1 MKTVLITGGTGGIG
15 EALVRAFAGAGYRV
29 AFGYHKNQ
37 KKAESLA
44 RETSALPL
52 SHDLREADRCLDFFH
67 EGLKGLS
74 RVDTLIHCAGLDWQG
89 LISDMPLSE
98 WDSLMNLNLRSAFI
112 LSREALGHMRQSG
125 SGSILMIGS
134 IQAASGASCESA
146 YAAGKAGLTGLAKSL
161 AREWGPCGIR
171 VNCLAPGV
179 IDAGMMDAF
188 SAEDKEAL
196 RLNTPLQRLG
206 RPQDVAEAALFLSSD
221 KASFITGQVIGVD
234 GGLVL

>member
-15 EALVRAFAGAGYRV
+15 EALVRAFSKAGYHA
-29 AFGYHKNQ
+29 AFGYYKNRE
-37 KKAESLA
+37 KAERLA
-44 RETSALPL
+44 RETGALPL
-52 SHDLREADRCLDFFH
+52 SADLREADRCLDFFD
-67 EGLKGLS
+67 EALKGLG
-74 RVDTLIHCAGLDWQG
+74 RIDTLIHCAGLDWQG
-89 LISDMPLSE
+89 LISDMTVGE

-112 LSREALGHMRQSG
+112 LSREALKHMHQSG
-125 SGSILMIGS
+125 GGSILLISS

-146 YAAGKAGLTGLAKSL
+146 YAAGKAGLTGLARSL
-161 AREWGPCGIR
+161 AREWGPSGIR

-188 SAEDKEAL
+188 SSEDKEAL
-196 RLNTPLQRLG
+196 RLSTPLQRLG
-206 RPQDVAEAALFLSSD
+206 RPEDVAEAALFLSGE